1 MNGLGRNESP
11 SDVGRRQAL
20 LAAPVVRC
28 LQALGLTATALL
40 FLGPHTAAQDDP
52 RDLEELR
59 RQDVHRETRLEDR
72 DLNRERRV
80 EAREVEG
87 RPVDPQAIE
96 RRNHLYQDLTRD
108 FHAFD
113 KDNFDIG
120 SDVRRLRM
128 APPTGLVESS
138 ESVARVRQLIERFA
152 QEADALQLALNQNGE
167 YIRGVRTILP
177 DAIQFSANAQV
188 LRDRCQR
195 EGRLATLCGDY
206 ESFDRDWQAISYKL
220 HQIPEMA
227 RTAELRRVEV
237 MDDLDHQLSAILKI
251 QPQFDQRDLLRHASA
266 LVDQLGR
273 LVEDINVEFVDPEQ
287 RRVLGGTARR
297 AESEAQMVCDTI
309 DAGNDSG
316 SVIREFKEYQALWY
330 PLARQLRQIDVNRA
344 LERTVMRISRTNRE
358 INQLLRT
365 PQQADTANLSYIVEG
380 LKHDIDEYFTRAP
393 LKLVMELP
401 ESRSALSTAGAFYG
415 TCEQFLQDAAAQNA
429 SPADLADSFHN
440 MTEAWHAFEHTFRP
454 MNSEP
459 ARRVLNRIEEG
470 INAVADSLQINDQQ
484 FDRRRISEY
493 AYALLA
499 AADNINRDTQI
510 WVDRDQNAPD
520 AAADE
525 TAKFLAHCQRFS
537 DAIAANTTVDQLR
550 QGIVQLYEHYKRVYA
565 YISQCQGRE
574 RPSLGEN
581 ANRAKNALVD
591 LRTILEI

>member
-1 MNGLGRNESP
+1 MNSFGRNESL
-11 SDVGRRQAL
+11 SDVGLRRAL
-20 LAAPVVRC
+20 LAAPVVRS
-28 LQALGLTATALL
+28 LQALGLTATALF
-40 FLGPHTAAQDDP
+40 FLGPHTVAQDDP

-59 RQDVHRETRLEDR
+59 RQDVRRESRLENR
-72 DLNRERRV
+72 DLSRERRV
-80 EAREVEG
+80 ENREVEG

-96 RRNHLYQDLTRD
+96 RRKHLYQDLTRD

-113 KDNFDIG
+113 KDNFDI
-120 SDVRRLRM
+120 SNSRRYRM

-138 ESVARVRQLIERFA
+138 EGVARVRQLIDRFA

-167 YIRGVRTILP
+167 YIRGVRSILP

-195 EGRLATLCGDY
+195 EGQLAKLCGDY
-206 ESFDRDWQAISYKL
+206 ESFDRDWQSISYKL

-251 QPQFDQRDLLRHASA
+251 QPQFDQRDLQRHASA

-273 LVEDINVEFVDPEQ
+273 LVEDINVEFVDPQQ

-297 AESEAQMVCDTI
+297 AESEAQMVCDTL
-309 DAGNDSG
+309 DTGSDPGN
-316 SVIREFKEYQALWY
+316 VVREFKEYQALWY
-330 PLARQLRQIDVNRA
+330 PLARQLRQVDTNRA

-365 PQQADTANLSYIVEG
+365 PQTADTANLSYIVDG
-380 LKHDIDEYFTRAP
+380 LKRDIDEYFTRAP
-393 LKLVMELP
+393 LKLVMQLP
-401 ESRSALSTAGAFYG
+401 DAGSALATAGAFYG
-415 TCEQFLQDAAAQNA
+415 NCEQFLQDAAVENVSQ
-429 SPADLADSFHN
+429 SDLADSFHN
-440 MTEAWHAFEHTFRP
+440 VSDAWRAFEHTFRP

-470 INAVADSLQINDQQ
+470 INAVADALQINDQQ

-493 AYALLA
+493 AYALMA
-499 AADNINRDTQI
+499 AADNINRDTQVWI
-510 WVDRDQNAPD
+510 DRDQNAPE

-537 DAIAANTTVDQLR
+537 DAITANTTVDQLR
-550 QGIVQLYEHYKRVYA
+550 KEIFQLYEHYKQVYA
-565 YISQCQGRE
+565 YISQCRGRE